1 MPKSLSL
8 PLALLLLLTS
18 PHLNGQSYEWAAG
31 LKLSKFMGI
40 STVYSPR
47 EAYSFEA
54 VLSKN
59 MWTNESGVSII
70 ARHHKKLI
78 TRGLNFYGGGG
89 IHYGMYD
96 NPEISN
102 FGGLLLQGGAEMS
115 LGKTNLA
122 FNITPMVGIGSE
134 DVKFRIG
141 SDVTIRYILKKQEKE
156 RGKFLR
162 KLGIGKNKD
171 GKAKKGSGK
180 KASTK
185 KKQDSKPDRTYSKDH
200 NSRDKEKDR
209 FWDFEWLK
217 KKE

>member
-1 MPKSLSL
+1 MPKSLTFFTVV
-8 PLALLLLLTS
+8 LLFCGTIS
-18 PHLNGQSYEWAAG
+18 TYSQSYEWAAG

-40 STVYSPR
+40 SAVYSPV
-47 EAYSFEA
+47 EKYSFEA
-54 VLSKN
+54 ILSKN
-59 MWTNESGVSII
+59 MWTSESGVSLMG
-70 ARHHKKLI
+70 RHHKKLI

-96 NPEISN
+96 DGERDN

-122 FNITPMVGIGSE
+122 FNITPMIGVGGQ

-141 SDVTIRYILKKQEKE
+141 SDVTVRYILKKQERE

-162 KLGIGKNKD
+162 KLGIGKNKED
-171 GKAKKGSGK
+171 RNKKNSKRGKYSR
-180 KASTK
+180 SK
-185 KKQDSKPDRTYSKDH
+185 KKNSKADRTYS
-200 NSRDKEKDR
+200 RDKDREKGS

-217 KKE
+217 KKD